1 MSVLSTRF
9 QTPVLKRNTNPVYP
23 AKDATF
29 DFPIYLSLADKLGVV
44 ELVVWDKDMLKKE
57 YLGEV
62 ALPLDDW
69 FRDEGVYAFE
79 DPHNRVWVGLP
90 PTLIVLTFSVRV
102 RHSLSILYLRGLPR
116 TSRALYKSNWASSKS
131 PILSA

>member
-1 MSVLSTRF
+1 LTLSFNNRFVVVSVLSTRL

-69 FRDEGVYAFE
+69 FRQEGVYAFN
-79 DPHNRVWVGLP
+79 DPNNQVRPSTPYQSSLP
-90 PTLIVLTFSVRV
+90 D
-102 RHSLSILYLRGLPR
+102 
-116 TSRALYKSNWASSKS
+116 
-131 PILSA
+131 